1 MGNHP
6 ALPGMLAAPVA
17 LSGFRFATRAVRR
30 RYSKGGGA
38 RKVIESGDGAGGPER
53 LPARSAIESVL
64 DV

>member
-1 MGNHP
+1 
-6 ALPGMLAAPVA
+6 MLAAPVA
-17 LSGFRFATRAVRR
+17 QSGFRFATRAVRR